1 MLFSSMIF
9 LWVFLPILL
18 GFIAKDKYR
27 NIILLIF
34 SIIFYSWG
42 EPKYVVLMLL
52 SILINYIYRVPS
64 KV

>member
-18 GFIAKDKYR
+18 GLYFIAKDKYR

-52 SILINYIYRVPS
+52 SILIIYYSPA
-64 KV
+64 